1 MPPGDNDTGW
11 QNPAHL
17 TCHPHAANSQ
27 SPSSLEDPNHNT
39 SNSGPRGWHM
49 ACSFQ
54 DPQSA
59 LWDFVVRFD
68 FSLASSGRGAA
79 LLRSGCH
86 CHCRGTPWGES
97 VPPAEFSLPVKRIPH
112 TIRIRKRAGS
122 LLGTGSFRLI
132 SRQRMPVVG
141 QRANG
146 QERGRAEVPRVGCAA
161 AGSSA
166 SAAPPPQTRNTRPAP
181 ARLENARPGSKPVLG
196 ITAPSWCQTF
206 AYHMALA

>member
-79 LLRSGCH
+79 LLTQRLPLPLP
-86 CHCRGTPWGES
+86 RDS
-97 VPPAEFSLPVKRIPH
+97 VGGV
-112 TIRIRKRAGS
+112 
-122 LLGTGSFRLI
+122 
-132 SRQRMPVVG
+132 
-141 QRANG
+141 
-146 QERGRAEVPRVGCAA
+146 
-161 AGSSA
+161 
-166 SAAPPPQTRNTRPAP
+166 RPARRILL
-181 ARLENARPGSKPVLG
+181 AREADSAHNPYP
-196 ITAPSWCQTF
+196 
-206 AYHMALA
+206 